1 MGGWGQ
7 RLKQLRLRAGLTQ
20 QELAAELGVR
30 LATLSDWERN
40 DGSPALSHVVRAA
53 EFFGV
58 SIEWLVRG
66 RGRQKA
72 AA

>member
-1 MGGWGQ
+1 MDGWGQ
-7 RLKQLRLRAGLTQ
+7 RLRKLRHRAGLTQ
-20 QELAAELGVR
+20 LQLAVRLGVR

-40 DGSPALSHVVRAA
+40 DGSPSMANVCAA
-53 EFFGV
+53 ADFFGV